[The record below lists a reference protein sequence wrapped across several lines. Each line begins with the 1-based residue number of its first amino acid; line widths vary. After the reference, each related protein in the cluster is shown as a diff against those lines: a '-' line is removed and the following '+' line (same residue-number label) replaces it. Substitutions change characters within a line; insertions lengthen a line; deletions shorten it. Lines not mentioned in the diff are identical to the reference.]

1 MDFSLEL
8 KTLKS
13 ASEAISKVPILNYVI
28 LGKNQEISTNLKID
42 GSIDDPISYRILTDT
57 LKPLLILLK
66 ISYNFLL
73 IYLIKNI

>member
-42 GSIDDPISYRILTDT
+42 GSIDDPTIPKFNRY
-57 LKPLLILLK
+57 P
-66 ISYNFLL
+66 
-73 IYLIKNI
+73 KNPF

>member
-42 GSIDDPISYRILTDT
+42 GSIDDPKFI
-57 LKPLLILLK
+57 P
-66 ISYNFLL
+66 NFNR
-73 IYLIKNI
+73 YSKTPFNLIKNIIQLPANLLN